1 MEPSLDLQKAIRT
14 RLVASSAVTALVAA
28 SSILD
33 RNSLPAPNPSIII
46 GEGQTVPGDD
56 LTRKHHG
63 VYLDLH
69 IWKEESGLAGC
80 KQIVGAVRDA
90 LTERFWNL
98 DNHHV
103 ADLRIDGTRFLRDPG
118 GQHSHAVM
126 TLYAVL
132 AEVA

>member
-1 MEPSLDLQKAIRT
+1 MEPSLDLQKAIRA
-14 RLVASSAVTALVAA
+14 RLVASSAVTALVGA

-33 RNSLPAPNPSIII
+33 RNSLPAPSPSIII

-69 IWKEESGLAGC
+69 IWNEEPGLAGS
-80 KQIVGAVRDA
+80 KQIAGVIRDA
-90 LTERFWNL
+90 LSDAFWKL

-126 TLYAVL
+126 TLYALLV
-132 AEVA
+132 EVA